1 VIPKYSG
8 KDIRDMRK
16 QARASSETTVP
27 PGLGKEMGTQLTAP
41 INNLLEN
48 IGLSI
53 VSLQTR
59 PAALHFNRQ
68 WML

>member
-27 PGLGKEMGTQLTAP
+27 PGLGKEMDTHLTAP
-41 INNLLEN
+41 INNILEN
-48 IGLSI
+48 IGPSI
-53 VSLQTR
+53 VSLETR
-59 PAALHFNRQ
+59 PSALHFNRQ